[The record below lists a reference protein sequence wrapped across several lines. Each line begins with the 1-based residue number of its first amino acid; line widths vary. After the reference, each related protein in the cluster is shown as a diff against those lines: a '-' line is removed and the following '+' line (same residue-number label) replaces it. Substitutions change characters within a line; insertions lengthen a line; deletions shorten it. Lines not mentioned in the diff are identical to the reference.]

1 MPVIDAVAA
10 DYQDEVTIIAVAG
23 RSTLEASA
31 NRVGV
36 WFSPDR
42 LLWAYSDETWE
53 LFGVRGQPVSVLLTS
68 DGFEVDR
75 WFGAASEGDLRAAL
89 DQLIAYG

>member
-10 DYQDEVTIIAVAG
+10 DYQGRVTFLAVAG
-23 RSTLEASA
+23 RSSPEASA
-31 NRVGV
+31 DRVGV

-42 LLWAYSDETWE
+42 LLWGYSNELWA
-53 LFGVRGQPVSVLLTS
+53 LFGIPGQPVSVLITS

-75 WFGAASEGDLRAAL
+75 WFGSASESDLRAAL
-89 DQLIAYG
+89 DQLVAYG